1 MEVAQYLKE
10 KADTKRKKSSS
21 QKRKITAVTEKF
33 TWSNEMLEDLVDIVC
48 SDEETKKM
56 LIFRNQKFAANNAL
70 YRKVVMELN
79 QRIKGSFPFEVTF
92 TQARNKFKKLIS
104 ECKAQS
110 VTQRTATSLSRSIV
124 EKGYGKLW
132 DELFPLVA
140 SRESSD
146 RSNNIEP
153 SADTDSD
160 ENNSFEGTAQEE
172 LDRRSKD
179 YVPTRPPSSK
189 KKKRDSFS
197 DCLQSIAKSFVEKDP
212 TDTLL
217 KFLSEENER
226 SRRHEM
232 QMMQFLI

>member
-1 MEVAQYLKE
+1 
-10 KADTKRKKSSS
+10 
-21 QKRKITAVTEKF
+21 
-33 TWSNEMLEDLVDIVC
+33 MLDDLVDIIC

-110 VTQRTATSLSRSIV
+110 VTQRTATGLSRSIV

-160 ENNSFEGTAQEE
+160 ENNSFEGTIQEK
-172 LDRRSKD
+172 LDQRSKD

-189 KKKRDSFS
+189 KKKIDSFS
-197 DCLQSIAKSFVEKDP
+197 NCLQSIAKSFVEKDT

-217 KFLSEENER
+217 KFLSEEDDATFDSKLKPSGIFTLHPDAFCHTTN
-226 SRRHEM
+226 
-232 QMMQFLI
+232 I

>member
-1 MEVAQYLKE
+1 
-10 KADTKRKKSSS
+10 
-21 QKRKITAVTEKF
+21 
-33 TWSNEMLEDLVDIVC
+33 
-48 SDEETKKM
+48 M

-70 YRKVVMELN
+70 YQKIVMELN
-79 QRIKGSFPFEVTF
+79 LRIKGYEKSFPFEVTV

-160 ENNSFEGTAQEE
+160 ENNSFERTIQEK
-172 LDRRSKD
+172 LDQRSKD

-189 KKKRDSFS
+189 KKKIDNFS
-197 DCLQSIAKSFVEKDP
+197 DCLQSITKRFVEKDP
-212 TDTLL
+212 TDP
-217 KFLSEENER
+217 
-226 SRRHEM
+226 
-232 QMMQFLI
+232 LIPF

>member
-1 MEVAQYLKE
+1 MKG
-10 KADTKRKKSSS
+10 KKTSS
-21 QKRKITAVTEKF
+21 QKIKITAVTEKF
-33 TWSNEMLEDLVDIVC
+33 TWSNETLEDLVDIIC

-70 YRKVVMELN
+70 YQKVVMELN
-79 QRIKGSFPFEVTF
+79 QRIKGYEKSFPFEVTV

-110 VTQRTATSLSRSIV
+110 LTQRTATGLSRYKV
-124 EKGYGKLW
+124 EKGYGKWW

-160 ENNSFEGTAQEE
+160 ENNSFEGTVQEE
-172 LDRRSKD
+172 LD
-179 YVPTRPPSSK
+179 
-189 KKKRDSFS
+189 
-197 DCLQSIAKSFVEKDP
+197 
-212 TDTLL
+212 
-217 KFLSEENER
+217 
-226 SRRHEM
+226 
-232 QMMQFLI
+232 